1 MAFGQRTPATTLLL
15 AAILAGFALEFLTGG
30 VTGTLSQAGANYA
43 PAVSQGQY
51 WRLVTSMFLHG
62 GLLHLALNGWALYQL
77 GGLFEIWLGS
87 VRLLAV
93 FLLSGIAGSI
103 ASVLWTVGPSVG
115 ASGAI
120 FGLLG
125 ALIAFLL
132 RRHQALTPG
141 AKSLLM
147 QLVMWAAINVFFGFN
162 TPGIDNAAHL
172 GGFAAGL
179 LVGLVLRERRRYQPV
194 AEV

>member
-1 MAFGQRTPATTLLL
+1 MAFGQRTPATTVFLVAIVLGFGLQLLK
-15 AAILAGFALEFLTGG
+15 GETLTA
-30 VTGTLSQAGANYA
+30 AGANG
-43 PAVSQGQY
+43 PAAVAQAEY

-62 GLLHLALNGWALYQL
+62 GILHLALNGWALYQL

-87 VRLLAV
+87 LRLVAV
-93 FLLSGIAGSI
+93 YFASGIAGSL
-103 ASVLWTVGPSVG
+103 ASVLWTERPSVG

-147 QLVMWAAINVFFGFN
+147 QLVMWAAINVFFGFS

-179 LVGLVLRERRRYQPV
+179 VLGLVLRERRRYQPV

>member
-15 AAILAGFALEFLTGG
+15 AAILAGFALEVFTGG
-30 VTGTLSQAGANYA
+30 LDGTLAQIGANSA
-43 PAVSQGQY
+43 PEVVAGQY
-51 WRLVTSMFLHG
+51 WRLLTSMFLHG
-62 GLLHLALNGWALYQL
+62 GFLHLALNGWALYQL

-87 VRLLAV
+87 TRLLAV
-93 FLLSGIAGSI
+93 YFLSGIAGSL
-103 ASVLWTVGPSVG
+103 ASVLWTEGPSVG

-147 QLVMWAAINVFFGFN
+147 QLVMWAAINVFFGFS

-172 GGFAAGL
+172 GGCAAGF
-179 LVGLVLRERRRYQPV
+179 LVGLTLRERRRYQPV